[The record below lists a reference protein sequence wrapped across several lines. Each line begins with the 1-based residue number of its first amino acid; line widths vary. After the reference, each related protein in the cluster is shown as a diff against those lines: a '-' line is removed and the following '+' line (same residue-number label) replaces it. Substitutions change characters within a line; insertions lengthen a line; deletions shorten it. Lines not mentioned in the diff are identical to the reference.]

1 MKLTQTHGT
10 IGGTGYYRGNDGI
23 VYYGN
28 PQNGYL
34 TESLQSQYQRQSS
47 TPTSAYSTSSSSSY
61 NSLPLED
68 IGRGGGGGGGGVNL
82 SGSLLEGVLFV
93 ALSIFSL
100 TVFLAVIAVF
110 MVFYAVLS
118 SWPYYVRTIIKNFI
132 RGTIDRPLILITA
145 ALIFLAGYFVFCAYK
160 VLLHRKM
167 RSKGYLIAGTLE
179 VGLVLAL
186 VRTTT
191 GGFAWSAIIG
201 SLFTGL
207 SLAALPAITLCFLEH
222 LITKKQRGDKRW
234 FITLVSKQVSAI
246 FSRAPIGVIP
256 FGVVALA
263 LGTLFMFA
271 LGDAARVNDIQFYNT
286 FRAMGVFFVAMG
298 VIDKVR

>member
-10 IGGTGYYRGNDGI
+10 IGGTGYYRGNNGI

-61 NSLPLED
+61 NGLPLED

-132 RGTIDRPLILITA
+132 QGTIDRPLILITA

-179 VGLVLAL
+179 VGPGAGAGPDHYGRLCVVRNHRLPFHRPFLGRPARDHAL
-186 VRTTT
+186 FFGASDHKKAAGRQAVVHHPCFQTSWRDFFQSPHRSDPLWRCCS
-191 GGFAWSAIIG
+191 GAWN
-201 SLFTGL
+201 
-207 SLAALPAITLCFLEH
+207 PVYVCPW
-222 LITKKQRGDKRW
+222 RC
-234 FITLVSKQVSAI
+234 
-246 FSRAPIGVIP
+246 
-256 FGVVALA
+256 
-263 LGTLFMFA
+263 GTS
-271 LGDAARVNDIQFYNT
+271 Q
-286 FRAMGVFFVAMG
+286 
-298 VIDKVR
+298 